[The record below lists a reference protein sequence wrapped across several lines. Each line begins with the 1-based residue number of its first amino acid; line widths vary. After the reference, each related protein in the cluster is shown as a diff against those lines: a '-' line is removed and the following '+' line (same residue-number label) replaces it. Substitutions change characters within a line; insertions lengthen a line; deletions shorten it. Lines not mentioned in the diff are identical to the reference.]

1 MSVTPFI
8 SVVSPEYN
16 GARMISEFVDRVA
29 KTLLTIT
36 DKYEIILVNDS
47 SPDDTWNV
55 IQQECK
61 KNPHVKGI
69 DLSRNFGQHYA
80 ISAGLALAN
89 GDWVVVMDCDL
100 QDVPEDI
107 PKLYQKAIEGYDLVM
122 VKRTEKYVGWWKRMS
137 SVWFHKFFNMLS
149 GANTEPTEANFSIIC
164 KKVVDEYN
172 KIPMQARSYG
182 IILSIL
188 GFKKGYIDLPQ
199 EARGEGKSGYTLR
212 KLFLF
217 ASTVIIATTNRPLR
231 LSVSLGF
238 IMSFLSFAL
247 AVYNV
252 IAKLL
257 GIIHVAG
264 YTTTVFSIWFV
275 GGMLLSMIGVLGLY
289 IGKIFDQVKGLPIYV
304 IREKINF

>member
-1 MSVTPFI
+1 MTKKTFI
-8 SVVSPEYN
+8 SVVTPEYN
-16 GARMISEFVDRVA
+16 GAKMIPEFIDRVS

-47 SPDDTWNV
+47 SPDDTWNI
-55 IQQECK
+55 IQNECK
-61 KNPHVKGI
+61 INKNIKGI

-80 ISAGLALAN
+80 ISAGLAYAQ

-107 PKLYQKAIEGYDLVM
+107 PKLYKKAMEGYDLVM
-122 VKRTEKYVGWWKRMS
+122 VKRTEKHVGWWKRMS
-137 SVWFHKFFNMLS
+137 SVWFHKFFNLLS
-149 GANTEPTEANFSIIC
+149 GANTEPTEANFSILS
-164 KKVVDEYN
+164 KKVKDEYN
-172 KIPMQARSYG
+172 NIPMQARAYG
-182 IILSIL
+182 IILSII
-188 GFKKGYIDLPQ
+188 GFKKGYINLPQ
-199 EARGEGKSGYTLR
+199 EARGEGKSGYTLK
-212 KLFLF
+212 KLFSF

-231 LSVSLGF
+231 LSVSIGF

-247 AVYNV
+247 AVYNI

-257 GIIHVAG
+257 GFIHVAG

-289 IGKIFDQVKGLPIYV
+289 IGKIFDQVKGLPLFV
-304 IREKINF
+304 VRDKVNF